1 MSKLEVAEGLQE
13 QSADEILPWAITTT
27 NTVSSPTSPTCVVI
41 DETTGETVT
50 STVFPSN
57 SPGTS
62 GDVITTDYLK
72 LLTKGHIYRI
82 EVKYVVGSS
91 TYECYFRVECPL

>member
-1 MSKLEVAEGLQE
+1 MSKLEVEQGLLQ
-13 QSADEILPWAITTT
+13 QSADEILVYTITTT
-27 NTVSSPTSPTCVVI
+27 NTVSDPTSPACVAI

-57 SPGTS
+57 TATAS

-82 EVKYVVGSS
+82 EVKFVVGSA